1 MGDVMVGVLAGALLG
16 GLIVLLFMYV
26 LYLRGSNALLT
37 RQVVAKDEQIAIIEG
52 IYRQLAAKCQQLT
65 QAYHI
70 GITDEQSVKM
80 AQIILSKV
88 RAIVESERAGALQK
102 MD

>member
-26 LYLRGSNALLT
+26 LYLRGSNDLLT
-37 RQVVAKDEQIAIIEG
+37 QQVVAKDEQIAIIEG
-52 IYRQLAAKCQQLT
+52 TYRQPAAKCQQLA
-65 QAYHI
+65 QAYYI